1 MREECCCFTGPRPAR
16 LPDGGEETSPAIL
29 ALRDAV
35 GAAIGQAAGDG
46 YRYFYTGMAEGFDL
60 FAAEE
65 VLKRRETLGIR
76 LIAAVPYVGFES
88 SSAASAERKR
98 SILEQADLVVY
109 VSKTYS
115 EACFRRRNVYM
126 VAHSR
131 RIIGWYNGLSG
142 GTAHCWRRA
151 LAEGLEMVNLYPG
164 AEGETI

>member
-1 MREECCCFTGPRPAR
+1 MKEECCCFTGPRPAR
-16 LPDGGEETSPAIL
+16 LPDGGAETSTGIL
-29 ALRDAV
+29 ALKEAV
-35 GAAIGQAAGDG
+35 GTAVEQAAGDG

-65 VLKRRETLGIR
+65 VLKRRETLGIF

-88 SSAASAERKR
+88 SSGSAERKQ
-98 SILEQADLVVY
+98 SILEQADMVVY

-115 EACFRRRNVYM
+115 EACFRRRNIYM
-126 VAHSR
+126 VEHSR

-151 LAEGLEMVNLYPG
+151 LAEGLEMVNLYPEP
-164 AEGETI
+164 EGETV